1 MAQIVI
7 HQPVTTEAL
16 VFLPGLDHVGFAVDR
31 VALGQVFLQVLWFSA
46 ELCYLCSILMHSPI
60 TSAI

>member
-1 MAQIVI
+1 MAWMVI
-7 HQPVTTEAL
+7 NHAVTTEAL
-16 VFLPGLDHVGFAVDR
+16 VFLPGLDHVGFSVDKE
-31 VALGQVFLQVLWFSA
+31 ALGQVFLQVFWFTP